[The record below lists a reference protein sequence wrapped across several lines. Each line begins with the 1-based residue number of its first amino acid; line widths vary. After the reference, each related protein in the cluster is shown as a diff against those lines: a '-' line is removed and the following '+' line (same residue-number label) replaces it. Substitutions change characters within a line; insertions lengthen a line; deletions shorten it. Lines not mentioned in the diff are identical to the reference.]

1 MYDKHSALSSRRVL
15 RLGVSE
21 PSKAV
26 SHIAVAFFF
35 VSFFSDSGTDAGGFF
50 GKAHAV
56 IFQQS

>member
-1 MYDKHSALSSRRVL
+1 
-15 RLGVSE
+15 VSE